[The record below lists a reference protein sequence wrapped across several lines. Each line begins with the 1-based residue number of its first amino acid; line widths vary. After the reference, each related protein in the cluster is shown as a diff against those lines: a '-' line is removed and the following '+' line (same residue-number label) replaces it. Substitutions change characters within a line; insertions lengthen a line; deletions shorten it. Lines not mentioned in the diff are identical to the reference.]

1 MTTIGDIIFAIVW
14 FGALI
19 VGIRLMS
26 NGWSLMSNNKREWKD
41 YHEDLPE
48 EMGEEIKKSTH
59 PEMQDLQPG
68 DELIVV
74 KFTKDQQ
81 PIERDKFKL
90 DSPVLHETEGDPLYK
105 SLQSRIDTLREEI
118 KKDEKED
125 KDDDDGGAPVVSR
138 V

>member
-1 MTTIGDIIFAIVW
+1 MTTIGDIIFVIVW

-26 NGWSLMSNNKREWKD
+26 NGWFLMSNNKREWKD

-81 PIERDKFKL
+81 PIDRDKFKL

-118 KKDEKED
+118 KRDEKED

>member
-1 MTTIGDIIFAIVW
+1 
-14 FGALI
+14 
-19 VGIRLMS
+19 
-26 NGWSLMSNNKREWKD
+26 MSNNKREWKD

-81 PIERDKFKL
+81 PIDRDKFKL